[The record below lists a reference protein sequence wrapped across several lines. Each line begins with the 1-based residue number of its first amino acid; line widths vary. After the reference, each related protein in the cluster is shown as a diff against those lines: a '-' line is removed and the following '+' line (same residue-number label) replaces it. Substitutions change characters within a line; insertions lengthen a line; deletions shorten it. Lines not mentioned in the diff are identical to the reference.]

1 MSFSYTVRESV
12 SGFRRT
18 RLSSTLSIVTIC
30 IALLLMGLFAVITIH
45 AERFLEDLRNR
56 VELEAFLVEPAATVA
71 IDSIGQV
78 ITAFEGVDSV
88 MYVSKA
94 TAAEIFKREFGED
107 ILTVLDFNPLPPSLK
122 IYLKDGYKTSRQVQI
137 METRLRTMPE
147 IESVI
152 YHKAMLEVIDKRAG
166 NIHNVTLA
174 VGVFISLSAIVLV
187 SNTIRL
193 AIYAKR
199 KLIRTME
206 LVGATRMFI
215 RLPFLLEGILQ
226 GIIGG
231 VLAVGLLYG
240 ILGYLLRLVSPELAA
255 FVHMEPAF
263 YVAVLAAGALL
274 GFTGSVISVLRFIGS
289 GNGH

>member
-56 VELEAFLVEPAATVA
+56 VELEAFLVEPAATVT
-71 IDSIGQV
+71 IDSVGQV

-88 MYVSKA
+88 VHVSKA
-94 TAAEIFKREFGED
+94 NAAEIFKREFGED
-107 ILTVLDFNPLPPSLK
+107 ILTVLDFNPLPPSMK
-122 IYLKDGYKTSRQVQI
+122 IFLKDGYKTSRQVQLI
-137 METRLRTMPE
+137 EARLRTMPE

-152 YHKAMLEVIDKRAG
+152 YHKAMLEVIDERAG
-166 NIHNVTLA
+166 NIHHVTLA
-174 VGVFISLSAIVLV
+174 LGVFISLSAIVLV

-231 VLAVGLLYG
+231 GLAVGLLYG

-274 GFTGSVISVLRFIGS
+274 GLTGSMISVLRFIGS

>member
-226 GIIGG
+226 VIIGG

-274 GFTGSVISVLRFIGS
+274 GFTGSVISVLRCIGS

>member
-174 VGVFISLSAIVLV
+174 LGVFISLSAIVLV